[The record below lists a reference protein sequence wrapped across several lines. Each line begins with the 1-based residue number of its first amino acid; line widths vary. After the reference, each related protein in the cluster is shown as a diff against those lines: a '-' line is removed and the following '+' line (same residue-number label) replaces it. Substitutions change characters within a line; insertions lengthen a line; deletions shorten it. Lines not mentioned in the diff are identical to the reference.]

1 MDDDG
6 GAAAV
11 GNVLTHV
18 RHDGEDVAGS
28 PQPGIGEPNGS
39 LYTLD
44 AGTYVVSG
52 DGVPGYDVTV
62 SGDCGENGSIT
73 LGLDE
78 DAICVVTA
86 DDVKPTLRVITEVV
100 NNSGGD
106 RHAEDFLV
114 HVRRDDVDVVGSPAR
129 GLTGSE
135 GRLYTLQAGDYAV
148 SADGGLGTR
157 SLSLSSAVPP
167 APSLWPS
174 TRTRYAG
181 SPSTIAR
188 PR

>member
-1 MDDDG
+1 MPAGEYAVSVDAGSGYVASFSGSCDAVGSVTLVKDQEVTCTVTLEDIAPTLRVITGIVNDDG

-52 DGVPGYDVTV
+52 DGMPGYDGWV
-62 SGDCGENGSIT
+62 SDECGENGSIT

-86 DDVKPTLRVITEVV
+86 DDV
-100 NNSGGD
+100 
-106 RHAEDFLV
+106 
-114 HVRRDDVDVVGSPAR
+114 
-129 GLTGSE
+129 
-135 GRLYTLQAGDYAV
+135 
-148 SADGGLGTR
+148 
-157 SLSLSSAVPP
+157 
-167 APSLWPS
+167 
-174 TRTRYAG
+174 
-181 SPSTIAR
+181 
-188 PR
+188 